1 MSISNNPPADAAF
14 SLEIDNLFQMLSD
27 SLAGGA
33 ITSDEQEA
41 ALDALAKDFLKAK
54 QDSDKARAAEK
65 APFDTGAKEVQTR
78 WKPIVDKAARGQA
91 ECLAAIT
98 PYRQEK
104 QRLKD
109 VAAREAREAAEAQQ
123 KAAQEALRAS
133 DDLDAKYEA
142 EQQLE
147 AAQKLAAKAN
157 KIDRAPTGLRTWYEA
172 EITDRGAALRGY
184 IKLFP
189 ERFEALI
196 QDCADHDARNGRP
209 QRDGITYHE
218 KKAAR

>member
-1 MSISNNPPADAAF
+1 MTISNNPPADAAF
-14 SLEIDNLFQMLSD
+14 SLEIDDLFQMLSD
-27 SLAGGA
+27 SLSGGPVS
-33 ITSDEQEA
+33 TDEQEA
-41 ALDALAKDFLKAK
+41 ALDQLSKDFLKAK

-65 APFDTGAKEVQTR
+65 KPHDDAAKEVQAK

-109 VAAREAREAAEAQQ
+109 DAARKAREEAAEKE
-123 KAAQEALRAS
+123 KAAQEALRATE
-133 DDLDAKYEA
+133 DLDARYEA
-142 EQQLE
+142 EKQLE
-147 AAQKLAAKAN
+147 QAKKLAATAN

-172 EITDRGAALRGY
+172 EIADRGAALRGY
-184 IKLFP
+184 IRLFP
-189 ERFEALI
+189 ERFEALL
-196 QDCADHDARNGRP
+196 QDMADHDARNGRP
-209 QRDGITYHE
+209 QRDGVIYHE

>member
-1 MSISNNPPADAAF
+1 MTISNNPPADAAF

-27 SLAGGA
+27 SLSGGKV
-33 ITSDEQEA
+33 TSDDQEA

-65 APFDTGAKEVQTR
+65 KPYDDAGKEVQAR
-78 WKPIVDKAARGQA
+78 WKPIVDKAARGQQ

-104 QRLKD
+104 QRIKD
-109 VAAREAREAAEAQQ
+109 EEARKAREEAAAKE
-123 KAAQEALRAS
+123 KAAQEALGS
-133 DDLDAKYEA
+133 TEDLDARYEA

-147 AAQKLAAKAN
+147 AAKKLAMKAN
-157 KIDRAPTGLRTWYEA
+157 RIDRSPTGLRTWYEA
-172 EITDRGAALRGY
+172 EVVDRGAALRGY

-196 QDCADHDARNGRP
+196 QECADHDARNGRP
-209 QRDGITYHE
+209 QRDGIVYNE

>member
-1 MSISNNPPADAAF
+1 MTISNNPPADAAY

-27 SLAGGA
+27 SLSGGVVS
-33 ITSDEQEA
+33 SDEQEA
-41 ALDALAKDFLKAK
+41 ALDALSKDFLKAK

-65 APFDTGAKEVQTR
+65 KPHDDAAKEVQAR
-78 WKPIVDKAARGQA
+78 WKPIVEKAERGQK

-109 VAAREAREAAEAQQ
+109 EAAAKARKEAEDRQ

-133 DDLDAKYEA
+133 EDLEAKFQA
-142 EQQLE
+142 EQELA
-147 AAQKLAAKAN
+147 AAQKLAAQAN

-172 EITDRGAALRGY
+172 EITDRGAAIRGY

-196 QDCADHDARNGRP
+196 QDMADHDARNGRP
-209 QRDGITYHE
+209 QRNGVTYHE

>member
-1 MSISNNPPADAAF
+1 MTISNNPPADAAW
-14 SLEIDNLFQMLSD
+14 SIEIDSLFQMLSD
-27 SLAGGA
+27 SLAGGKV
-33 ITSDEQEA
+33 TNDDQEA
-41 ALDALAKDFLKAK
+41 ALDDLAKDFLKAK

-65 APFDTGAKEVQTR
+65 KPHDDAAKEVQAR

-104 QRLKD
+104 QRQKD
-109 VAAREAREAAEAQQ
+109 EAARKAREEAEAAQ
-123 KAAQEALRAS
+123 KAAQDALRKS

-142 EQQLE
+142 EQAL
-147 AAQKLAAKAN
+147 ASAQKLTAQAN
-157 KIDRAPTGLRTWYEA
+157 KMDRAPTGLRTWYEA
-172 EITDRGAALRGY
+172 EIIDRGAALRGY

-196 QDCADHDARNGRP
+196 QECADHDARNGRP